1 MYNPDLSLAEL
12 EQLNIVPDNSSLLK
26 KDDYKNIQAV
36 RDAFSDS
43 EGNFNEKEFDG
54 FYDGALALYNKYANS
69 EYEKKIPI
77 LHEYLDSKWDRPL
90 DQPVAD
96 TNPTFD
102 LKDNGLRDPYKT
114 YILQK
119 DDDFESKTPKEIAES
134 QEVVDPITGESL
146 GWTPEDKGGLF
157 KGLVRPSIVL
167 ATWDEDGFHN
177 ENGREVAHKAGD
189 LKFNENGLPY
199 AELLGDRELRTKQI
213 IGYGDTITREGT
225 GWNKIDFFDS
235 DDYEKSFVGTLA
247 KTAVKTIPYFIPG
260 AGEVFGAITA
270 AEGLLR
276 VLPILGKMV
285 NGMITGDNGNEFG
298 KTMNKFEGWMARFDP
313 TVSQHSQENLVTFE
327 NFGNLISSVSG
338 QLFQQRMVGSLPY
351 LLNGKQAT
359 EASAKLGRNMA
370 FAYMAATSAQ
380 DAYDTFKDAGASD
393 RVAGFATLANMLAL
407 WKLMNIDY
415 FRDNLFRGRW
425 YMDES
430 EVRLPAMNVAKDVQ
444 KKLTENGAAI
454 IAEGEQALTKKG
466 SLNFLNKLTNF
477 YTNTMVAGIAKG
489 GMPAR
494 MLSEGIEET
503 MEEATAD
510 LIKASTHVLNAL
522 GVNVTE
528 NNGELDFGVTP
539 EEMAKR
545 YGMSFFGGFIGGG
558 IFAGQEKLEKARLRK
573 TIGDM
578 DVDDMKKFIYYIAE
592 GKGQEM
598 RDLYGKWHKRGLL
611 GSKDLSTNLTTITSI
626 DGKTPVVESASDNLS
641 QNDVVYR
648 HLLNTI
654 DFIEELVNSEAI
666 GFTKQQLDNL
676 KTVGFTPSD
685 KTIRAQTLIDL
696 GAYSTLQDDLLN
708 LATDIVKKNNQI
720 QEKLDAIAIPNDT
733 STSKE
738 EYDKKVKN
746 NKEIQQLQDELKD
759 LRKQRESILN
769 GDLNYKYALQSLFIT
784 NPQLSSRVTG
794 DLSKETFTRVKYNLI
809 YSTLTDEQ
817 KAKVDEEYDE
827 FKATTGKD
835 RLLRGA
841 DLYYAMTTRWGSKIA
856 EMGDKIKDFS
866 VDSFHTAFNLGSEL
880 YTKAAQDVEKIEK
893 QIAELQA
900 KQNQTDE
907 DRNQLIEL
915 NKQLISLQNQ
925 INRFNESPWRALSA
939 SAEQNSEFKD
949 INEALIKG
957 EFDDNTI
964 VAIGNRILQMYQKAA
979 SDKKVLAGDFELQAL
994 FNEIRKRY
1002 AGVNAKFKEYLD
1014 LIDSRIVAASEQK
1027 GEDDVALEVERWQAN
1042 INGPSY
1048 SDMWITDE
1056 SGDQSDIHDEVKALL
1071 QTFVDNFGINNQAAT
1086 QAVKNIENIL
1096 KTRTKLSDEQIEEFF
1111 NVVLPKFGIDNI
1123 TSFISQVDAA
1133 RANITYSPITSLLKE
1148 FFFDYSGT
1156 RSNILDLIEAE
1167 EKKLSNSESLSD
1179 YTIDNE
1185 QVKNDFETIQSI
1197 LNIIGAIVLG
1207 SSDKT
1212 NATINAFEKNPT
1224 KLVEL
1229 ENKQALILANDL
1241 DVTQNRINYLKSV
1254 SDLNQQRALKIHE
1267 RIDKNMRSRI
1277 IKTLISPIFVQQFE
1291 KVFKYKVEGVEKKIN
1306 LRDIWTEI
1314 APASFDLDSIN
1325 TIDPKALQTLWTAF
1339 EQAIY
1344 EEMQKLDYIKDVN
1357 KVADNLLSLFGD
1369 EIWQMTSSKLSDDP
1383 EEIIQPIDILTYL
1396 MSVISVPSNAF
1407 YTSYKNATTKES
1419 FKFAPVFGQEYGVRS
1434 VTSAMANVKLW
1445 NTVLDK
1451 LMDRA
1456 KANVFSKITGEE
1468 SKTRKNYLEKLSRL
1482 KNFFM
1487 IPGGAG
1493 TGKSTG
1499 IAGTIA
1505 AMFESHTSKQFIAL
1519 APKKSQA
1526 ENLKKSLGKDSEYLT
1541 TEEFF
1546 KALHGEDPA
1555 NYSLNSETAHIV
1567 REAPAKFAS
1576 NIFDATKGLKV
1587 LVVDEVSLLTEAE
1600 LKEMSAWA
1608 EANGVFIIGLGDPKQ
1623 NGAIVKINTEKTN
1636 EDGTKETVT
1645 DSYASGIE
1653 DCAYFKS
1660 PMLITSLRNENLA
1673 KTTNF
1678 NTMDSTLFNIWQEW
1692 SNHRD
1697 WGIKSVDKL
1706 VPEKVSLKYYE
1717 DSVHFFG
1724 EKLVNDDLDL
1734 VAEAKKYA
1742 TKFPGKEIGII
1753 YDTNVKANYDGIKE
1767 DLAKQNIR
1775 LIAFD
1780 EMQGDE
1786 LDYIFVDVDFL
1797 SHSKASGRSSKY
1809 LLLKNL
1815 YTVSQRSK
1823 IGSIIKRDNIN
1834 AINDFSIID
1843 NETSDPKLNQEFSI
1857 NERQIQSFKEYRAN
1871 AMQDIPE
1878 DTSFFTFFKSTASK
1892 KGGSPAE
1899 GKTKQKGGENVS
1911 GQNDTQGGNEGSSS
1925 TTGTVNVNMEEF
1937 HSFMTDS
1944 KFDTYNKNKNSI
1956 SSKISK
1962 SFIKPENSAL
1972 YKRTINTI
1980 ASYVRKKKKANL
1992 STGLYNE
1999 LEVKFGKNTVE
2010 KLRNY
2015 LSKRWQFYI
2024 IPYENDLK
2032 MVVARFGDADD
2043 YIEVPI
2049 TFVKTALVGKYNSG
2063 LKRER
2068 SVKIRLDNQ
2077 HWTSLS
2083 DFLKDNPGVYVFDD
2097 AGVVV
2102 YDPYNTDAIE
2112 NSSNL
2117 HDGSKNF
2124 LLGYKDDNG
2133 VRSGGNNGKTFVLLT
2148 DELSDL
2154 DEYEDIW
2161 EQPDDKNLIS
2171 HYNQVQV
2178 VGIHKPLPLKDI
2190 VAYVNAIQQGKSNEV
2205 IDPTKLAEDGLW
2217 EDSTNPIE
2225 AIKSL
2230 DWASLPAI
2238 GSKKYYAEIH
2248 SRKWQVLPLD
2258 RALMLSRILVQLASD
2273 DSDYNV
2279 ILENVGLFLNTFVEK
2294 DHGKTRETHV
2304 IELSDGDTTIYI
2316 TPIWENESVTGYTI
2330 YKDSMGS
2337 DDETTF
2343 DYTGTNFPYKELC
2356 DEYFGS
2362 NSVNIN
2368 FKRYVKHSDDDS
2380 FSLIDITPND
2390 QLYLLTEGLGKKKDL
2405 LERLNSELLNT
2416 QEFVNSV
2423 YMDDTADSDGG
2434 KRLPG
2439 SKYFA
2444 KLKSDFMDGYVI
2456 SPTSV
2461 EHSIYSIDE
2470 SKISA
2475 ETSTKRTGSG
2485 RTNSGG
2491 NDSEDPEV
2499 IKTKQDLHNLEK
2511 YMKDNKISGFKMPS
2525 DDEISNG
2532 VISSNALDYIKTV
2545 AESINNSQKLSKNN
2559 YWVPQII
2566 ITDNAKI
2573 KAEYVDKSE
2582 QWVQK
2587 LVSERNL
2594 GDFVEIVNDFSKDCI
2609 DGEFIVFSTIKSG
2622 VQSIYKVIW
2631 QNKTANIVKFESYSL
2646 YDKLTD
2652 IYNEDDSVPEMYE
2665 YIWDVL
2671 GGEKSNPKAEIE
2683 AFAWFKANPT
2693 HPFTKLVNDYLI
2705 DKLSKNEC

>member
-54 FYDGALALYNKYANS
+54 FYDGALALYNKYANG

-90 DQPVAD
+90 EQPVAD

-134 QEVVDPITGESL
+134 QEVVDPVTGESL

-177 ENGREVAHKAGD
+177 ENGREVTHKAGD

-213 IGYGDTITREGT
+213 INYGDTITREGS
-225 GWNKIDFFDS
+225 GWNKVDFFDS
-235 DDYEKSFVGTLA
+235 DDYNKSFTGTLA

-260 AGEVFGAITA
+260 VGEVFGAITA

-285 NGMITGDNGNEFG
+285 NGMATGDADNEFG

-338 QLFQQRMVGSLPY
+338 QLFQQRMVGSIPY
-351 LLNGKQAT
+351 LLGGKQAT

-370 FAYMAATSAQ
+370 MAYMAATSAQ

-489 GMPAR
+489 GVPAR

-503 MEEATAD
+503 MEEATTD

-522 GVNVTE
+522 GVKVTE
-528 NNGELDFGVTP
+528 DGKELDFGVTP
-539 EEMAKR
+539 QEVLQR
-545 YGMSFFGGFIGGG
+545 YGMSFFGGLVGGG
-558 IFAGQEKLEKARLRK
+558 IFAGQESLEKARLRK

-578 DVDDMKKFIYYIAE
+578 DTDDMKKFIYYIAE
-592 GKGQEM
+592 GRGQEM

-708 LATDIVKKNNQI
+708 LAANIVKKNNQI
-720 QEKLDAIAIPNDT
+720 QEKLDAIVIPNDT
-733 STSKE
+733 SPSKE

-817 KAKVDEEYDE
+817 KSKVDEEYDE

-841 DLYYAMTTRWGSKIA
+841 DLYYAMATRWGSKIA

-866 VDSFHTAFNLGSEL
+866 VDSFHTTFNLGSEL

-907 DRNQLIEL
+907 DKNQLTEL

-964 VAIGNRILQMYQKAA
+964 VTIGNRILQMYQKAA
-979 SDKKVLAGDFELQAL
+979 SDKKVLAGDFELQTL
-994 FNEIRKRY
+994 FNEIRKQY

-1027 GEDDVALEVERWQAN
+1027 GEDDVALEVERWQAS

-1086 QAVKNIENIL
+1086 QALKNIENIL

-1197 LNIIGAIVLG
+1197 LNIIGAIILG

-1241 DVTQNRINYLKSV
+1241 DVIQNRINYLKSV

-1396 MSVISVPSNAF
+1396 MSIISVPSNAF

-1555 NYSLNSETAHIV
+1555 NYSLNNETAHIV

-1734 VAEAKKYA
+1734 VVEAKKYA

-1753 YDTNVKANYDGIKE
+1753 YDTNAKAKYDGIKE

-1786 LDYIFVDVDFL
+1786 LDYIFIDVDFL

-1823 IGSIIKRDNIN
+1823 IGSIIKKDNIN

-1871 AMQDIPE
+1871 AMQNIPE

-1911 GQNDTQGGNEGSSS
+1911 GQNDTQSGNEGSSS
-1925 TTGTVNVNMEEF
+1925 TPGTVNVNMEEF
-1937 HSFMTDS
+1937 HSFMADS

-1972 YKRTINTI
+1972 YKRTVNTI
-1980 ASYVRKKKKANL
+1980 ASYVRKKRKANL

-1999 LEVKFGKNTVE
+1999 LEIKFGKNTVE

-2015 LSKRWQFYI
+2015 LSKSWQLYI
-2024 IPYENDLK
+2024 TPYENDLK
-2032 MVVARFGDADD
+2032 MVVARFGDTDD

-2049 TFVKTALVGKYNSG
+2049 TFVKTALVGKYNGG

-2205 IDPTKLAEDGLW
+2205 IDPTKLAEEGLW

-2238 GSKKYYAEIH
+2238 GSKKYYAEIY

-2258 RALMLSRILVQLASD
+2258 RALMLSKILVQLASD
-2273 DSDYNV
+2273 DSDYNI

-2330 YKDSMGS
+2330 YKDSMNS
-2337 DDETTF
+2337 NDETTF
-2343 DYTGTNFPYKELC
+2343 DYTGTIFPYKELC

-2362 NSVNIN
+2362 NSVNIS

-2416 QEFVNSV
+2416 QEFVNSI
-2423 YMDDTADSDGG
+2423 YMDDTADSDNG

-2470 SKISA
+2470 SKIIA
-2475 ETSTKRTGSG
+2475 ETGSRRGSG
-2485 RTNSGG
+2485 SGG
-2491 NDSEDPEV
+2491 SGTTENPEV
-2499 IKTKQDLHNLEK
+2499 VKAKNGLQNLEK
-2511 YMKDNKISGFKMPS
+2511 LMKDNKISGFKMPS
-2525 DDEISNG
+2525 DDEVSNG
-2532 VISSNALDYIKTV
+2532 VMSSNALDYLKTV
-2545 AESINNSQKLSKNN
+2545 IESINNNQKLSKNN

-2566 ITDNAKI
+2566 ITDDAKLRVERI
-2573 KAEYVDKSE
+2573 DKSE

-2594 GDFVEIVNDFSKDCI
+2594 GDFVEIVDDFSKDCI

-2631 QNKTANIVKFESYSL
+2631 QNKTANMVKFESYLL

-2683 AFAWFKANPT
+2683 AFNWFKANPT

-2705 DKLSKNEC
+2705 DKISKNEC